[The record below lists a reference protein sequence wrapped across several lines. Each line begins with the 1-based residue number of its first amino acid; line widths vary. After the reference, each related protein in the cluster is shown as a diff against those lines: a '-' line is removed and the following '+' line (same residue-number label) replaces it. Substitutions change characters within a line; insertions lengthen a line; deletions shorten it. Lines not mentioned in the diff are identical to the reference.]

1 MTGRVYSVEFQNV
14 SVTVVQDLFLLQS
27 TSGMAFKLLE
37 IVLGQVSITTVEELR
52 VSLKRF
58 SGAYTA
64 GTGGSAVTP
73 VKHNFGDAGATVT
86 AISNA
91 TGQTSGGTSATL
103 RADTFNEVNGY
114 QYLAIPDR
122 EIIIAPSQAL
132 VFSLDTAPSAAR
144 LMSCTVTFEEMF

>member
-1 MTGRVYSVEFQNV
+1 MTGRVYSVEFNAV
-14 SVTVVQDLFLLQS
+14 SVSAVQDLFLVQS

-37 IVLGQVSITTVEELR
+37 IVLGQITLTTVEELR
-52 VSLKRF
+52 LTLKRF

-64 GTGGSAVTP
+64 GTGGTAFTP
-73 VKHNFGDAGATVT
+73 VKHNFGDAAATAT
-86 AISNA
+86 CFTNA
-91 TGQTSGGTSATL
+91 TTQTSGGTATIL

-132 VFSLDTAPSAAR
+132 VVSLDTSPAAAR
-144 LMSCTVTFEEMF
+144 IMSGTLTLEELF

>member
-1 MTGRVYSVEFQNV
+1 MTGRVYSVEFQNISV
-14 SVTVVQDLFLLQS
+14 SAVQDLLIVQS

-37 IVLGQVSITTVEELR
+37 IVLGQVTLTTVEELR

-64 GTGGSAVTP
+64 GTGGTTTTP
-73 VKHNFGDAGATVT
+73 VKHNFGDAAATVT
-86 AISNA
+86 CLSNA
-91 TGQTSGGTSATL
+91 TTQTSGGTSTIL
-103 RADTFNEVNGY
+103 RADVFNEVNGY

-132 VFSLDTAPSAAR
+132 VFSLDTAPGTAR
-144 LMSCTVTFEEMF
+144 FMSCTLTFEEIF